1 MNLFDDRVTAVI
13 GFCGQVGSGE
23 SVNTAWWRS

>member
-1 MNLFDDRVTAVI
+1 MNLLDDRVTAI